1 MGPGICVGGQAFLCA
16 NLEHVTPWTLVRS
29 NSRFRRLWLAQ
40 LISLGGDFINQ
51 VALSALIYRLTGQAT
66 MVAALALA
74 TNLPVFL
81 ASPLAGVVADRHDR
95 VRIMLLCDLVR
106 ALLVLG
112 LLLVRDAH
120 TLPLI
125 FVIVALT
132 ETLSAFFE
140 PASAAVL
147 PSVVSNEELGPALA
161 LSSASWSTMLAV
173 GAACGGLI
181 TARLGDQAAFLA
193 NSLTFLLSAALI
205 VGLRSAPPKGEAKPL
220 HPWADL
226 LEGFAHVAAQPRL
239 AALLLIKFS
248 FGMGTG
254 VLTLL
259 TILPLQVFHAGEAGV
274 ATLFSARG
282 LGALAGPFLAQRF
295 MGISLLAQAR
305 LAALGVVVAGFFYG
319 LLAVAPALK
328 LAALW
333 VILAHLGSGLQ
344 WVLSTFLL
352 QKCCDDEFRGRVMAL
367 DFAGVTAG
375 MAVSSPLFGLAVDH
389 YGPHAAGVV
398 GAILLASFGLLW
410 LMVFGG
416 WKRRWFT

>member
-1 MGPGICVGGQAFLCA
+1 MD
-16 NLEHVTPWTLVRS
+16 VTPWTLVRN

-95 VRIMLLCDLVR
+95 IRIMLLCDGVR

-120 TLPLI
+120 TLPLV
-125 FVIVALT
+125 FLIVALT

-147 PSVVSNEELGPALA
+147 PSVVSEAELGPALA

-173 GAACGGLI
+173 GAACGGII

-193 NSLTFLLSAALI
+193 NSLSFLLSGALL
-205 VGLRSAPPKGEAKPL
+205 VGLRSAPPIGEAKPL

-226 LEGFAHVAAQPRL
+226 LEGFRHVAAQPRL

-282 LGALAGPFLAQRF
+282 VGALAGPFLAQRF

-305 LAALGVVVAGFFYG
+305 LAALGVVVAGYFYG
-319 LLAVAPALK
+319 LLAVAPVLK
-328 LAALW
+328 VAALW

-375 MAVSSPLFGLAVDH
+375 MALSSPLFGMAVDL
-389 YGPHAAGVV
+389 YGPHSAGMA
-398 GAILLASFGLLW
+398 GAVLLASFGLLW
-410 LMVFGG
+410 LLVFGG
-416 WKRRWFT
+416 WKRRWFM

>member
-1 MGPGICVGGQAFLCA
+1 M
-16 NLEHVTPWTLVRS
+16 TPWTLVRS

-40 LISLGGDFINQ
+40 LVSLGGDFINQ
-51 VALSALIYRLTGQAT
+51 VALSAMIYRLTGQAT

-81 ASPLAGVVADRHDR
+81 ASPWAGVLADRHDR
-95 VRIMLLCDLVR
+95 VRIMLICDLLR

-112 LLLVRDAH
+112 LLLVHDAR
-120 TLPLI
+120 TLPLALL
-125 FVIVALT
+125 IVALT

-147 PSVVSNEELGPALA
+147 PSVVTAEELGPALA
-161 LSSASWSTMLAV
+161 LSSASWSTMLAL

-181 TARLGDQAAFLA
+181 TAQLGDRAAFLA
-193 NSLTFLLSAALI
+193 NSASFLLSAALI
-205 VGLRSAPPKGEAKPL
+205 VGLRSAPPAGEARPM

-226 LEGFAHVAAQPRL
+226 LEGFRHVAAHPRL

-295 MGISLLAQAR
+295 MNVSLLAQAR
-305 LAALGVVVAGFFYG
+305 LAALGVVVAGCFYG
-319 LLAVAPALK
+319 LLAVAPVLK

-333 VILAHLGSGLQ
+333 VIMAHLGSGLQ
-344 WVLSTFLL
+344 WVLSTYLL
-352 QKCCDDEFRGRVMAL
+352 QKYCEDEFRGRVMAL
-367 DFAGVTAG
+367 DFAGVTLG

-389 YGPHAAGVV
+389 YGAHSAGLV
-398 GAILLASFGLLW
+398 GAVLLASFGLIW
-410 LMVFGG
+410 LLVFGG